1 MNTAVKEKPHN
12 PSAKEPPKFV
22 IGVRVLEQVKSGQY
36 NPADLKL
43 KVGMTVMVNTH
54 QGLKMGV
61 VASNK
66 VLNFKKDSQESRV
79 LRIAN
84 DNDFQA
90 ENRRH
95 QVEGKAKTLCSDKI
109 VELKLPMNLS
119 RVVHQPHMNKTIFFF
134 TAEGRV
140 DFRQLI
146 RDLASN
152 LRHRIEMKQV
162 GVRDEAKV
170 IGGYGVCGETL
181 CCSTWLP
188 EFTPVTIK
196 MAKNQGIALN
206 PSKISGVCGRLM
218 CCLQYEHD
226 NYKALIKNL
235 PRVNSHIQ
243 TPDGPGRV
251 LKNEI
256 LEQRVV
262 VLLED
267 ESIMTYPIGELPKP
281 QDSQKPQ
288 SSQNPQ
294 KP

>member
-1 MNTAVKEKPHN
+1 MNSTAEKTKNTEAIP
-12 PSAKEPPKFV
+12 KPPKFL
-22 IGVRVLEQVKSGQY
+22 IGIRINSQVKSQLY
-36 NPADLKL
+36 DPKELKL
-43 KVGMTVMVNTH
+43 RVGMKVMVNSN
-54 QGLKMGV
+54 QGLIMGL

-66 VLNFKKDSQESRV
+66 IINFRKDKNEHFYKV

-84 DNDFQA
+84 ENDFQA
-90 ENRRH
+90 EKRR
-95 QVEGKAKTLCSDKI
+95 QSVDQKAKVLCSEKI
-109 VELKLPMNLS
+109 LELKLPMSLS

-170 IGGYGVCGETL
+170 IGGFGICGETL
-181 CCSTWLP
+181 CCSSWLP
-188 EFTPVTIK
+188 DFTPVTIK
-196 MAKNQGIALN
+196 MAKNQGLALN

-226 NYKALIKNL
+226 NYKEMVKGL
-235 PRVNSHIQ
+235 PRVNSLVQ
-243 TPDGPGRV
+243 TPDGSGKV

-256 LEQRVV
+256 LAQKIMVR
-262 VLLED
+262 LDD
-267 ESIMTYPIGELPKP
+267 ESIMTYSKEELKFK
-281 QDSQKPQ
+281 Q
-288 SSQNPQ
+288 QNP
-294 KP
+294 KS

>member
-1 MNTAVKEKPHN
+1 MNSTAEKTKTTEAT
-12 PSAKEPPKFV
+12 STPPKFL
-22 IGVRVLEQVKSGQY
+22 IGIRISNQVKSQLY
-36 NPADLKL
+36 DPKELKL
-43 KVGMTVMVNTH
+43 RVGMTVMVNSN
-54 QGLKMGV
+54 QGLKMGL

-66 VLNFKKDSQESRV
+66 IINFRKDKNENFYKV

-84 DNDFQA
+84 ENDFQA
-90 ENRRH
+90 ENRR
-95 QVEGKAKTLCSDKI
+95 QSVEQKAKALCSEKI
-109 VELKLPMNLS
+109 LELKLPMSLS

-170 IGGYGVCGETL
+170 IGGFGICGETL
-181 CCSTWLP
+181 CCSSWLP
-188 EFTPVTIK
+188 DFTPVTIK
-196 MAKNQGIALN
+196 MAKNQGLALN

-226 NYKALIKNL
+226 NYKEMVKGM
-235 PRVNSHIQ
+235 PRVNSHVQ
-243 TPDGPGRV
+243 TPDGPGKV

-256 LEQRVV
+256 LAQRVMV
-262 VLLED
+262 RLDD
-267 ESIMTYPIGELPKP
+267 ESIMTYSKEELKVKQQNPKP
-281 QDSQKPQ
+281 E
-288 SSQNPQ
+288 NP
-294 KP
+294 KN

>member
-1 MNTAVKEKPHN
+1 MNASAEKIKN
-12 PSAKEPPKFV
+12 PQNAQNEPKFLIGIRINNQIKSQLYDPKSLNLRVGTSV
-22 IGVRVLEQVKSGQY
+22 I
-36 NPADLKL
+36 
-43 KVGMTVMVNTH
+43 VNTNE
-54 QGLKMGV
+54 GLKMGL

-66 VLNFKKDSQESRV
+66 IINFRKGKGEKFHQV

-84 DNDFQA
+84 ANDFQA
-90 ENRRH
+90 ENRR
-95 QVEGKAKTLCSDKI
+95 QKTVENAKALCSKKI

-119 RVVHQPHMNKTIFFF
+119 RVIHQPHMNKTIFFF

-170 IGGYGVCGETL
+170 IGGFGICGETL
-181 CCSTWLP
+181 CCSSWLP
-188 EFTPVTIK
+188 SFTPVTIK
-196 MAKNQGIALN
+196 MAKNQGLPLN

-226 NYKALIKNL
+226 TYKEMAKEL
-235 PRVNSHIQ
+235 PKPGSHMQ
-243 TPDGPGRV
+243 TPDGPGKV

-256 LEQRVV
+256 INQKVV
-262 VLLED
+262 ILLD
-267 ESIMTYPIGELPKP
+267 DGSPMTYHKDELITKP
-281 QDSQKPQ
+281 TQTKSPTI
-288 SSQNPQ
+288 
-294 KP
+294 

>member
-1 MNTAVKEKPHN
+1 MNSTAEKTENTQSTPT
-12 PSAKEPPKFV
+12 PPKFL
-22 IGVRVLEQVKSGQY
+22 IGIRISNQVKSQLY
-36 NPADLKL
+36 DPKDLKL
-43 KVGMTVMVNTH
+43 RVGMTVMVNTN
-54 QGLKMGV
+54 QGLKMGL

-66 VLNFKKDSQESRV
+66 IINFRKDKNESFYKV

-84 DNDFQA
+84 DNDYQA
-90 ENRRH
+90 ENRR
-95 QVEGKAKTLCSDKI
+95 QKVEQKAKTLCAGKI

-170 IGGYGVCGETL
+170 IGGFGICGETL

-196 MAKNQGIALN
+196 MAKTQGLALN

-226 NYKALIKNL
+226 NYKEMAKGL
-235 PRVNSHIQ
+235 PRVNSPIE
-243 TPDGPGRV
+243 TPDGPGKV

-256 LEQRVV
+256 LEQKVIVR
-262 VLLED
+262 LDD
-267 ESIMTYPIGELPKP
+267 ESIMTYHKDELKITPHNP
-281 QDSQKPQ
+281 EP
-288 SSQNPQ
+288 QNPAN
-294 KP
+294 

>member
-1 MNTAVKEKPHN
+1 LRSRLNIMNSTAEKTKNTEAIP
-12 PSAKEPPKFV
+12 KPPKFL
-22 IGVRVLEQVKSGQY
+22 IGIRINNQFKSQLY
-36 NPADLKL
+36 DPRELKL
-43 KVGMTVMVNTH
+43 RVGMTVMVNSS
-54 QGLKMGV
+54 QGLIMGL

-66 VLNFKKDSQESRV
+66 IINFRKDKNEHFYKV

-84 DNDFQA
+84 GNDLQA
-90 ENRRH
+90 EKRR
-95 QVEGKAKTLCSDKI
+95 QNIDQKAKSLCSKKI
-109 VELKLPMNLS
+109 LELKLPMSLS

-146 RDLASN
+146 RDLASS

-170 IGGYGVCGETL
+170 IGGFGICGETL
-181 CCSTWLP
+181 CCSSWLP

-196 MAKNQGIALN
+196 MAKNQGLALN

-226 NYKALIKNL
+226 NYKEMVKDL
-235 PRVNSHIQ
+235 PRINSLVR
-243 TPDGPGRV
+243 TPDGSGKV

-256 LEQRVV
+256 LAQKVMVR
-262 VLLED
+262 LDD
-267 ESIMTYPIGELPKP
+267 ESIMTYSKEELKFK
-281 QDSQKPQ
+281 Q
-288 SSQNPQ
+288 
-294 KP
+294 

>member
-1 MNTAVKEKPHN
+1 MNTAVEETTKAP
-12 PSAKEPPKFV
+12 PAKQPFV
-22 IGVRVLEQVKSGQY
+22 IGVRILDQVKSALYDPGS
-36 NPADLKL
+36 LKL
-43 KVGMTVMVNTH
+43 KVGHTVMVNTD

-61 VASNK
+61 IASNK
-66 VLNFKKDSQESRV
+66 ITNFRPDSKYNRV

-90 ENRRH
+90 ENRRTR
-95 QVEGKAKTLCSDKI
+95 VEDDAKVLCSNKI
-109 VELKLPMNLS
+109 AELKLPMNLS

-152 LRHRIEMKQV
+152 LRHRIEMRQV

-188 EFTPVTIK
+188 DFTPVTIK
-196 MAKNQGIALN
+196 MAKNQGLALN

-226 NYKALIKNL
+226 NYKTLIKNL
-235 PRVNSHIQ
+235 PRVNSQIQ
-243 TPDGPGRV
+243 TPDGPGRT

-267 ESIMTYPIGELPKP
+267 ESVMTYHLDELPAP
-281 QDSQKPQ
+281 QKSQKPQ
-288 SSQNPQ
+288 